1 MCAIDPGYTSPLV
14 PPGESIIDP
23 RFTEATAEASG
34 QPNTPSDRKTS
45 NPLLI
50 NKNNPIPNRARQEP
64 RPTPNTGG
72 GIQRINNRKVG
83 GSSARPKVG
92 GSALGMPGKKLG
104 GL

>member
-1 MCAIDPGYTSPLV
+1 MCAIDPGYNSPLV

-23 RFTEATAEASG
+23 RYTEATAAEAG
-34 QPNTPSDRKTS
+34 IPNTPADRKVA

-50 NKNNPIPNRARQEP
+50 NKSNPTPNRARQEP
-64 RPTPNTGG
+64 KPTPMTGG

-92 GSALGMPGKKLG
+92 GSSIGMPGKKLG